1 MLLQTRRVWIYCVI
15 IAVVCTLISGLVIN
29 TKSASASTTSGQTTP
44 IASVTPP
51 DNPFICPIASG
62 GMGNVPMLPPC
73 ETPCLNAQYKQGIQP
88 MIICPTD
95 IPPDTDTPIPSP
107 TRTYT
112 PTPTRTYTLTPTRTF
127 TPTFTNTPTATRTP
141 TRTNTSTPVPITDH
155 IGVYRPSNQTFYL
168 RNSNTTGAPDITVQY
183 GYLCGSIV
191 CNYPVVGDWNGDG
204 VDSIGIYDQL
214 QGTFLLR
221 DTNIPGIPN
230 YSFVLGN
237 PGDQPMAGRWTSDM
251 THDGVGVF
259 RASNGILYLKKELVT
274 GFSDFFAVM
283 GNPSD
288 LGVSGDWNDDGM
300 VSVGVYR
307 PGVSRFYV
315 TNNNQPSGITFS
327 DLDFPYGDGSQDKAF
342 VGDWTG
348 DGAAKVGVF
357 RNGLVM
363 FRNSLS
369 GGAPDLT
376 ISFGGPGD
384 IPIAGKWA
392 TGMQP
397 PPGSMVIAPG
407 LAPLSNASDAN
418 NTD

>member
-1 MLLQTRRVWIYCVI
+1 MTSKAGKVWIHCVVFV
-15 IAVVCTLISGLVIN
+15 AMCVFVVGMTLSI
-29 TKSASASTTSGQTTP
+29 KPASASSTNGYYATP
-44 IASVTPP
+44 TASVSP
-51 DNPFICPIASG
+51 DGPSVCPIEKPG
-62 GMGNVPMLPPC
+62 QNGPMLPCETICPVIMDEFGVPRQLPC
-73 ETPCLNAQYKQGIQP
+73 ETEFFPS
-88 MIICPTD
+88 
-95 IPPDTDTPIPSP
+95 DTPEP
-107 TRTYT
+107 TF
-112 PTPTRTYTLTPTRTF
+112 TPTRTATRTPTR
-127 TPTFTNTPTATRTP
+127 TATRTP

-191 CNYPVVGDWNGDG
+191 CNYPVVGDWDGDG

-214 QGTFLLR
+214 QGVFLLR
-221 DTNIPGIPN
+221 DSNIPGVPN

-237 PGDQPMAGRWTSDM
+237 PNDQPMAGRWTSDM

-259 RASNGILYLKKELVT
+259 RASNGILYLKKSLVT

-288 LGVSGDWNDDGM
+288 LGVAGDWNNDGL

-327 DLDFPYGDGSQDKAF
+327 ELDFPYGDGAQDKAF
-342 VGDWTG
+342 VGDWIG
-348 DGAAKVGVF
+348 DGAGRVAVF

-363 FRNSLS
+363 FRNSLT

-376 ISFGGPGD
+376 FSFGGAGD
-384 IPIAGKWA
+384 IPLAGKWA
-392 TGMQP
+392 TGVQP
-397 PPGSMVIAPG
+397 PNVQNVVVAPG
-407 LAPLSNASDAN
+407 LPPVNSGADVGGAD
-418 NTD
+418 